1 MEVNKLEYKI
11 TDISLAP
18 WGRSV
23 INMAENEMPGLMM
36 LRQIYSDAK
45 PLSGA
50 RIGCCISMTIQTA
63 VLLETLEVLGAK
75 VQICSCNP
83 FSTQDH
89 AAAAVAAIGIPVFA
103 WKGETEAE
111 YQWCLNETIFFQNG
125 QSLNMILDDG
135 GDLTGLVF
143 SNYPHLTS
151 QIRGITEETQTG
163 IHRLNKMHNDGL
175 LSIPSINVN
184 YSVTKSKFDNLYGC
198 RESLIDG
205 IKRATPIM
213 IAGSVAIVLG
223 FGDVGKGCAQSLRGV
238 GSRVIIV
245 EIDPI
250 AALQAVAEGYKVTTM
265 EEAVKVGKIFVTAT
279 GNINVVKPQHM
290 KNMIAGSVL
299 CNIGHFNMEINVNWL
314 ELNCHK
320 DVIDSNVNKYTF
332 PSGNFVYLL
341 GFGRVVN
348 LACANGHPSFVM
360 STSFTNQVI
369 AQIELWKNDGKYS
382 HGVHLLERK
391 LDETVARYHLDHLG
405 VNLTQLDAYQSEFLD
420 IAVDGPYK
428 KENYRY

>member
-36 LRQIYSDAK
+36 LRKIYSDAK

-125 QSLNMILDDG
+125 QPLNMILDDG

-265 EEAVKVGKIFVTAT
+265 EEAVKVGKIFVTA
-279 GNINVVKPQHM
+279 IS
-290 KNMIAGSVL
+290 I
-299 CNIGHFNMEINVNWL
+299 
-314 ELNCHK
+314 
-320 DVIDSNVNKYTF
+320 
-332 PSGNFVYLL
+332 
-341 GFGRVVN
+341 
-348 LACANGHPSFVM
+348 
-360 STSFTNQVI
+360 
-369 AQIELWKNDGKYS
+369 
-382 HGVHLLERK
+382 
-391 LDETVARYHLDHLG
+391 
-405 VNLTQLDAYQSEFLD
+405 
-420 IAVDGPYK
+420 
-428 KENYRY
+428 